1 MKLSVTYLCG
11 GGDFRAYLNEYHN
24 GSKMLNS
31 SYNFIPDRNDIAE
44 WNKQDSMT
52 GEEIGFAQELACIDS
67 GYRANQDGGRIQGLA
82 SFSCKD
88 IGIDCPF
95 EAHALHDHQLMR
107 KFIDHAES
115 AHNMQVLSADFI
127 FKVKNAIKK

>member
-1 MKLSVTYLCG
+1 MDK
-11 GGDFRAYLNEYHN
+11 
-24 GSKMLNS
+24 KMLNS
-31 SYNFIPDRNDIAE
+31 SYNFMPDTTDIAE

-52 GEEIGFAQELACIDS
+52 GEEISFAQELAGIDS

>member
-1 MKLSVTYLCG
+1 MDQKKG
-11 GGDFRAYLNEYHN
+11 
-24 GSKMLNS
+24 NS
-31 SYNFIPDRNDIAE
+31 SYNFMPDSMPDRNDIAE

-52 GEEIGFAQELACIDS
+52 GEEIGFAQELAGIDS
-67 GYRANQDGGRIQGLA
+67 GYRAKQDGGRIQGLA

-95 EAHALHDHQLMR
+95 EAHAVHDHQLMR

-115 AHNMQVLSADFI
+115 AHNMHVLSADFI